1 MGNSNRR
8 IITATEGNCLFCKT
22 GELYQF
28 ARKVIIPHDGIDE
41 WKECTEDERNVMEL
55 ENESWLEAHKPIDPP
70 EPPQVEDAQAD
81 VVE

>member
-55 ENESWLEAHKPIDPP
+55 ENERWLAMNVPKIY
-70 EPPQVEDAQAD
+70 PQPKSSEDTQAD